1 MSVIIEIVKFITTH
15 PLNRDNKFKSI
26 IRFVKWQIGSRLAP
40 GAIVYD
46 WINGS
51 KFLVR
56 TGERGLTGNIYAGLH
71 EFPDMAFL
79 LHVLRDDDL
88 FIDVGAN
95 VGSYTILACSAIGAN
110 GYAFEPVP
118 STYKRLIENIRL
130 NHLENKVKCLNIGVG
145 REQGSITFTSNMDTK
160 NHALASGEQ
169 SDNTISVE
177 VSTLDAVLGGE
188 SPTLLK
194 IDVEGYETPVLE
206 GALETLKKQTLHSV
220 IIELNG
226 SGSRYGFDESRILKM
241 MFDHGFRT
249 YSYNP
254 LDRTLVNLQGKNL
267 NSVNTLFIRDES
279 FVSDKLKN
287 SPKFTIHGKQ
297 F

>member
-1 MSVIIEIVKFITTH
+1 MSVLNTFKFVTAH

-26 IRFVKWQIGSRLAP
+26 IRFVKWQIGSRLVP
-40 GAIVYD
+40 GQIVYD
-46 WINGS
+46 WVNGS

-56 TGERGLTGNIYAGLH
+56 TGETGLTGNIYTGLH

-118 STYKRLIENIRL
+118 GTYKRLIDNIRL
-130 NHLENKVKCLNIGVG
+130 NHLENRVKCLNIGVG
-145 REQGSITFTSNMDTK
+145 SEKGNIAFTSDMDTT

-169 SDNTISVE
+169 SDNAISVE
-177 VSTLDAVLGGE
+177 VSTLDAVLGEE
-188 SPTLLK
+188 SPTLMK
-194 IDVEGYETPVLE
+194 IDVEGYETPVLK
-206 GALETLKKQTLHSV
+206 GAIETLKKQTLHSV
-220 IIELNG
+220 IMELNG
-226 SGSRYGFDESRILKM
+226 SGSHYGFDESQILEI

-254 LDRTLVNLQGKNL
+254 LDRSLINLQGKNL
-267 NSVNTLFIRDES
+267 NSGNTLFIRDES
-279 FVSDKLKN
+279 YVLDRLKN
-287 SPKFTIHGKQ
+287 SPKVTIHGKQ